1 MMVECEIMEVILQ
14 EASKSYA
21 SEIVH
26 AVRNV
31 TVENMES
38 TVVRVV
44 HWYDAFRE
52 KIIV

>member
-1 MMVECEIMEVILQ
+1 MEVILQ

-31 TVENMES
+31 TIEDMES
-38 TVVRVV
+38 TIERVV
-44 HWYDAFRE
+44 QWFDGWATQ
-52 KIIV
+52 I